1 MQSASRSCMIMNENT
16 DVISITLQAHLAT
29 SRAGQRADRSIHSA
43 AEFQLAERAIGRRC
57 HRAPS
62 GLRCHMAIRR
72 LELPLSPYACHERT
86 RIDHGSRG
94 REGRRATRL
103 ALPCSAPSCR
113 KSAESRKCAG
123 ARAAS
128 SYAVSREGHRW
139 GRCARGVDPCWARG
153 PARAGRGR
161 MSRRASSCRPAPAVW
176 CRSVLTDDLLV
187 TTPLRSNRLSEPL
200 CADGARLLNVRR
212 VDHSVVRFQRRRHRG
227 SSEKQ
232 PWPHSSLETLMFI
245 LTQFLIWILV

>member
-16 DVISITLQAHLAT
+16 DVISITLQGHRAT

-86 RIDHGSRG
+86 RIDHGSRD
-94 REGRRATRL
+94 REGRWATRL

-113 KSAESRKCAG
+113 KSAAL
-123 ARAAS
+123 
-128 SYAVSREGHRW
+128 H
-139 GRCARGVDPCWARG
+139 
-153 PARAGRGR
+153 
-161 MSRRASSCRPAPAVW
+161 
-176 CRSVLTDDLLV
+176 
-187 TTPLRSNRLSEPL
+187 SNRLSEPL

-232 PWPHSSLETLMFI
+232 PWPHSSLEKLK
-245 LTQFLIWILV
+245 LCSYSRSCLIWILV